1 MPSRCAVLI
10 LCAAG
15 ALLSGGCSTAR
26 SPRAHSGTNGAHA
39 RPDLMSPAEAERKAE
54 AHARFLTGLSFDFND
69 QDEQAARE
77 YEKALEAEPANEMLA
92 LDLSRRFVQQKQV
105 DRAIAVL
112 KKAGAASE
120 APASILARL
129 GFLYLQNGDTNAA
142 IEANRRAI
150 KHQPGSIAGYQNLFA
165 LYRQSGRTNEAR
177 RILEEAAR
185 QKNPDAPFLIDL
197 ATLYLVE
204 DADRAHGTNIIG
216 SPRAR
221 EALNRAATLG
231 PTNLFVL
238 QKLAQGFRLIGEQKK
253 AAEIY
258 VQLLDAFPNI
268 PGLRQELADIYL
280 RANESKRA
288 AEQLEVLARENPT
301 NPQAHYLLGAL
312 AYDEKRYADAVEHY
326 RKALLLNPALEQ
338 IYYDIAGAK
347 IALNEPREALDY
359 LGQAE
364 RKFKQSFVGEFFSGV
379 AYMHLKEYT
388 NALEHLTAA
397 EIIARATETNRLTH
411 SFYFQLGSA
420 YERAGKIPEA
430 EKYFE
435 QCLTLSP
442 DFAEALNYLGY
453 MWAERGTNLDRA
465 RQLIEQAV
473 SLEPTN
479 AAFLDSLGWVLFK
492 QGHAQEALPQI
503 EKAVK
508 LNKEP
513 DATLYDHL
521 GDILATLNQPEKA
534 RDAWRKSIEIEP
546 NEKIE
551 HKLKGGADGGGSKPE
566 S

>member
-1 MPSRCAVLI
+1 
-10 LCAAG
+10 
-15 ALLSGGCSTAR
+15 
-26 SPRAHSGTNGAHA
+26 
-39 RPDLMSPAEAERKAE
+39 MSPAEAERKAE

-112 KKAGAASE
+112 KKAGEASE

-551 HKLKGGADGGGSKPE
+551 HKLKGGADGGRSKPE